1 MIEPVPHLRPVAHLK
16 FEPAGSRGRRYPEP
30 EHEYRNPFERDRHR
44 VIYSRAFRRLEGKTQ
59 VFDPRRGDHF
69 RNRLTHTLEVA
80 QISRTAASV
89 LGLNVDLA
97 ETLALAH
104 DIGHPPFGH
113 AGESELDRQLSVYGE
128 RFDHNRHAL
137 HLVEAFEQRYP
148 LFPGLNLMYEVREG
162 LLKHSRD
169 WPEEPQ
175 LAAYRLHERP
185 PLEAQLIDFTDE
197 IAYNA
202 ADLED
207 AFLAGLLSLD
217 QAAAAT
223 PFLAETV
230 DALEQQMPGASGW
243 MILQTAVRALVDH
256 LVTGLIQ
263 GTSEA
268 AGAVATVAELRLLPH
283 RVARYS
289 PEAAATTALLKAFLK
304 REVYESADIQNGRA
318 TSVRHMGDLFEH
330 LMANP
335 GDLPAAY
342 REDAA
347 HRPLHQVV
355 RDYLAGMTDAFFLRA
370 YADLLGV

>member
-1 MIEPVPHLRPVAHLK
+1 MIEPVPHLRFDA
-16 FEPAGSRGRRYPEP
+16 AGSRGRRYPEP

-80 QISRTAASV
+80 QISRTAAAA

-113 AGESELDRQLSVYGE
+113 AGESELDRQLRVFGE

-137 HLVEAFEQRYP
+137 HLVEEFEQRYP

-169 WPEEPQ
+169 WPAEAQ
-175 LAAYRLHERP
+175 LAAYSLHERP

-207 AFLAGLLSLD
+207 AFLAGLISLD
-217 QAAAAT
+217 QTAAAT

-230 DALEQQMPGASGW
+230 DTLEQQMPGASGW

-256 LVTGLIQ
+256 LVTGLIR
-263 GTSEA
+263 GTAEA
-268 AGAVATVAELRLLPH
+268 ARQVATVAELRLLPH

-289 PEAAATTALLKAFLK
+289 PGAAATTALLKAFLK

-318 TSVRHMGDLFEH
+318 ESVRHMGDLFEH

-355 RDYLAGMTDAFFLRA
+355 RDYLAGMTDAFFLQA
-370 YADLLGV
+370 YADLLGS